1 MSNTSDPVN
10 VGSVNSGPA
19 DSGSVTSGPTA
30 LSPNGNPSWSSL
42 YAQRAEADYVA
53 VVGDGF
59 TWTYR
64 ELTAHGANVAAWL
77 NAISAPS
84 NQPFAAVVSS
94 TPFAFALAIGAV
106 GSHRPIAPIG
116 ARLTVAEVAATL
128 RGFSPSMVVTEPE
141 AETVVRAAAE
151 PLGLRVEVHPSIDE
165 LSAHFDSARVA
176 ENPPR
181 PLDFIANPSE
191 YAAILHTSG
200 TSGRPKPV
208 PYPQGTLV
216 DRTRVHGG
224 LLGLGPGAIYAFASP
239 FHHIAGLGAMFVALG
254 AGAAVC
260 PVTRFTVDS
269 WADVIS
275 RGVTHAQLVPSMVE
289 ALLDRN
295 MLVRGDLRVL
305 QYGASRID
313 PGTLRRFLEAVPGVD
328 LVQMYGQTE
337 GSPITVLSAQNHRR
351 AAELPGG
358 AVHLL
363 SSAGCAVDGV
373 TMTIHEPDADGIG
386 EVWARG
392 SHFMKPDA
400 DGWLRTGDLGSI
412 DSDGYLF
419 LAGRKG
425 DMIIRGGE
433 NVYPEEVETVLRTH
447 PGVADVC
454 VVGESDRRLGQII
467 LAHIVPVDV
476 ANPPRAEELRI
487 HTRAV
492 LAGFKIPQRWEFRS
506 VLPRNAAGKVLRR
519 ILIEEALIEEAA
531 NPEVNDAALSK

>member
-1 MSNTSDPVN
+1 MTTADPSTSF
-10 VGSVNSGPA
+10 SS
-19 DSGSVTSGPTA
+19 TPT
-30 LSPNGNPSWSSL
+30 PTWSSL
-42 YAQRAEADYVA
+42 YAQHADSDSVA

-59 TWTYR
+59 TWTFR
-64 ELTAHGANVAAWL
+64 QLTEHGANAAAWL
-77 NAISAPS
+77 DSISAPKA
-84 NQPFAAVVSS
+84 QPFAAVVSS

-128 RGFSPSMVVTEPE
+128 SGFAPSIVVTEPE
-141 AETVVRAAAE
+141 AEAVVRAAAE
-151 PLGLRVEVHPSIDE
+151 PLGLQVEVHPSIDE
-165 LSAHFDSARVA
+165 LSVWALTEGSPQHT
-176 ENPPR
+176 
-181 PLDFIANPSE
+181 LDFTADVNE

-216 DRTRVHGG
+216 HRTRVHGG
-224 LLGLGPGAIYAFASP
+224 LLGLGPGALYAFASP
-239 FHHIAGLGAMFVALG
+239 FHHIAGLGAMFVAFGVG
-254 AGAAVC
+254 ASVC
-260 PVTRFTVDS
+260 PLKRFTVDS
-269 WADVIS
+269 WADVVS
-275 RGVTHAQLVPSMVE
+275 LGVTHAQLVPSMVE

-337 GSPITVLSAQNHRR
+337 GSPITVLSAHDHHR
-351 AAELPGG
+351 AAVLPGG

-363 SSAGCAVDGV
+363 GSAGCAVDGV
-373 TMTIHEPDADGIG
+373 TMVIHEPDAHGIG
-386 EVWARG
+386 EVWAHG
-392 SHFMKPDA
+392 AHFMKPGA

-412 DSDGYLF
+412 DADGYLT

-467 LAHIVPVDV
+467 VAHVVPVDD
-476 ANPPRAEELRI
+476 ANPPLAEELRL
-487 HTRAV
+487 HARAV

-506 VLPRNAAGKVLRR
+506 ELPRNAAGKVLRR
-519 ILIEEALIEEAA
+519 ILIEEAV
-531 NPEVNDAALSK
+531 NSEVSDALPSK

>member
-1 MSNTSDPVN
+1 VTTSDPSPV
-10 VGSVNSGPA
+10 A
-19 DSGSVTSGPTA
+19 DSPISTST
-30 LSPNGNPSWSSL
+30 PSWSSL
-42 YAQRAEADYVA
+42 YAQRAVSDSVA

-59 TWTYR
+59 TWTFR
-64 ELTAHGANVAAWL
+64 LLTAHGENAAAWL
-77 NAISAPS
+77 DSISAPTG
-84 NQPFAAVVSS
+84 QPFAAVVSS

-116 ARLTVAEVAATL
+116 ARLTVAEVASTL
-128 RGFSPSMVVTEPE
+128 SGFAPSIVVTEPE
-141 AETVVRAAAE
+141 AEAVVRAAAE

-165 LSAHFDSARVA
+165 LTRRFGAA
-176 ENPPR
+176 PTR
-181 PLDFIANPSE
+181 PLDFTAAPTD

-200 TSGRPKPV
+200 TSGRLKPV

-216 DRTRVHGG
+216 HRTRVHGG
-224 LLGLGPGAIYAFASP
+224 LLGLGPGALYAFASP
-239 FHHIAGLGAMFVALG
+239 FHHIAGLGAMFVAFG

-260 PVTRFTVDS
+260 PLKRFTVDS
-269 WADVIS
+269 WADVVS
-275 RGVTHAQLVPSMVE
+275 LGVTHAQLVPSMVE

-337 GSPITVLSAQNHRR
+337 GSPITVLSAHDHRR
-351 AAELPGG
+351 AAVLLGG

-363 SSAGCAVDGV
+363 GSAGCAVDGV
-373 TMTIHEPDADGIG
+373 TMVIHEPDVDGIG

-392 SHFMKPDA
+392 AHFMKPDA

-412 DSDGYLF
+412 DADGYLF

-454 VVGESDRRLGQII
+454 VVGESDRRLGQVIV
-467 LAHIVPVDV
+467 AHIVPVDV
-476 ANPPRAEELRI
+476 ANPPLAEELRL
-487 HTRAV
+487 HARAV
-492 LAGFKIPQRWEFRS
+492 LAGFKIPERWEFRS
-506 VLPRNAAGKVLRR
+506 ELPRNAAGKVLRR
-519 ILIEEALIEEAA
+519 VLIEESMNAEVSDAL
-531 NPEVNDAALSK
+531 PSK

>member
-1 MSNTSDPVN
+1 VTACDPTSDLSTSN
-10 VGSVNSGPA
+10 VSTSELSTVDESTAGTSTPTWSALYAKRA
-19 DSGSVTSGPTA
+19 DSDS
-30 LSPNGNPSWSSL
+30 
-42 YAQRAEADYVA
+42 VA

-59 TWTYR
+59 TWTFR
-64 ELTAHGANVAAWL
+64 QLTAHGANAAAWL
-77 NAISAPS
+77 DSISAPTG
-84 NQPFAAVVSS
+84 QPFAAVVSS
-94 TPFAFALAIGAV
+94 TSFAFALAIGAV

-128 RGFSPSMVVTEPE
+128 SGLAPSIVVTEPE
-141 AETVVRAAAE
+141 AEAVVRAAAE

-165 LSAHFDSARVA
+165 LSAWALADTAASQYQ
-176 ENPPR
+176 
-181 PLDFIANPSE
+181 LDFTADRNE
-191 YAAILHTSG
+191 YAALLHTSG

-224 LLGLGPGAIYAFASP
+224 LLGLGPGALYAFASP
-239 FHHIAGLGAMFVALG
+239 FHHIAGLGAMFVAFG
-254 AGAAVC
+254 SGAAVC
-260 PVTRFTVDS
+260 PLKRFTVDS
-269 WADVIS
+269 WADVIAL
-275 RGVTHAQLVPSMVE
+275 GVTHAQLVPSMVE

-313 PGTLRRFLEAVPGVD
+313 PGTLRRFLETVPGVD

-337 GSPITVLSAQNHRR
+337 GSPVTVLSAHDHHR
-351 AAELPGG
+351 AADG
-358 AVHLL
+358 ATHLL

-373 TMTIHEPDADGIG
+373 TMVIHEPDSDGIG

-392 SHFMKPDA
+392 VHFMKPDG

-467 LAHIVPVDV
+467 VAHVVLADV
-476 ANPPRAEELRI
+476 ANPPLPEELRI
-487 HTRAV
+487 YARAV
-492 LAGFKIPQRWEFRS
+492 LAGFKIPERWEFRS
-506 VLPRNAAGKVLRR
+506 ELPRNAAGKVLHRV
-519 ILIEEALIEEAA
+519 LIEESLNSASKNSVSA
-531 NPEVNDAALSK
+531 NPRIAT

>member
-1 MSNTSDPVN
+1 MTTADPSTSF
-10 VGSVNSGPA
+10 SS
-19 DSGSVTSGPTA
+19 TPT
-30 LSPNGNPSWSSL
+30 PTWSSL
-42 YAQRAEADYVA
+42 YAQHADSDSVA

-59 TWTYR
+59 TWTFR
-64 ELTAHGANVAAWL
+64 QLTEHGANAAAWL
-77 NAISAPS
+77 DSISAPKA
-84 NQPFAAVVSS
+84 QPFAAVVSS

-128 RGFSPSMVVTEPE
+128 SGFAPSIVVTEPE
-141 AETVVRAAAE
+141 AEAVVRAAAE
-151 PLGLRVEVHPSIDE
+151 PLGLQVEVHPSIDE
-165 LSAHFDSARVA
+165 LSVWALTEGSPQHT
-176 ENPPR
+176 
-181 PLDFIANPSE
+181 LDFTADVNE

-216 DRTRVHGG
+216 HRTRVHGG
-224 LLGLGPGAIYAFASP
+224 LLGLGPGALYAFASP
-239 FHHIAGLGAMFVALG
+239 FHHIAGLGAMFVAFGVG
-254 AGAAVC
+254 ASVC
-260 PVTRFTVDS
+260 PLKRFTVDS
-269 WADVIS
+269 WADVVS
-275 RGVTHAQLVPSMVE
+275 LGVTHAQLVPSMVE

-337 GSPITVLSAQNHRR
+337 GSPITVLSAHDHHR
-351 AAELPGG
+351 AAVLPGG

-373 TMTIHEPDADGIG
+373 TMVIHEPDVDGIG

-392 SHFMKPDA
+392 AHFMKPDA

-412 DSDGYLF
+412 DAEGYLF

-467 LAHIVPVDV
+467 VAHIVPVDD
-476 ANPPRAEELRI
+476 ANPPGAEDLRI

-492 LAGFKIPQRWEFRS
+492 LAGFKIPQRWEFRPE
-506 VLPRNAAGKVLRR
+506 LPRNAAGKVLRR
-519 ILIEEALIEEAA
+519 ILIEEAM
-531 NPEVNDAALSK
+531 NSEVSDALPSK

>member
-1 MSNTSDPVN
+1 MTTADPSTSF
-10 VGSVNSGPA
+10 NS
-19 DSGSVTSGPTA
+19 TPT
-30 LSPNGNPSWSSL
+30 PTWSSL
-42 YAQRAEADYVA
+42 YAQHANSDSLA

-59 TWTYR
+59 TWTFR
-64 ELTAHGANVAAWL
+64 QLTAHGANAAAWL
-77 NAISAPS
+77 DSISAPS
-84 NQPFAAVVSS
+84 GQPFAAVVSS

-116 ARLTVAEVAATL
+116 ARLTVAEVASTL
-128 RGFSPSMVVTEPE
+128 SGFAPSIVVTEPE
-141 AETVVRAAAE
+141 AEEVVRAAAE

-165 LSAHFDSARVA
+165 LSAWALATRS
-176 ENPPR
+176 PR
-181 PLDFIANPSE
+181 HRLDFAADPLE

-216 DRTRVHGG
+216 HRTQVHGG
-224 LLGLGPGAIYAFASP
+224 LLGLGPGTLYAFASP
-239 FHHIAGLGAMFVALG
+239 FHHIAGLGAMFVAFG

-260 PVTRFTVDS
+260 PLTRFTVDS
-269 WADVIS
+269 WGDVIAL
-275 RGVTHAQLVPSMVE
+275 GVTHAQLVPSMVE

-295 MLVRGDLRVL
+295 LLVRGDLRVL

-337 GSPITVLSAQNHRR
+337 GSPITVLSAHDHHR
-351 AAELPGG
+351 AAVLPGG

-363 SSAGCAVDGV
+363 SSAGCAVEGV
-373 TMTIHEPDADGIG
+373 NMVIHEPDVDGIG
-386 EVWARG
+386 EVWAQG
-392 SHFMKPDA
+392 KHFMKPDA

-412 DSDGYLF
+412 DSEGYLF

-467 LAHIVPVDV
+467 VAHIVPVDA
-476 ANPPRAEELRI
+476 ANPPLAEELRI
-487 HTRAV
+487 YTRTV

-506 VLPRNAAGKVLRR
+506 TLPRNAAGKVLRR
-519 ILIEEALIEEAA
+519 ILLEQSM
-531 NPEVNDAALSK
+531 NSEVNNAVRSN